1 MITSRTLTL
10 ETLKAKRACA
20 EQLRLFESMFG
31 QSVEVTEA
39 LCVEVSAKFDFA
51 WAAQRLLS
59 LDALAEYERVTA
71 PAWAEYKRVTAPAWA
86 EYKRVRASALA
97 EYERVRASAFA
108 RAYIGDAR

>member
-1 MITSRTLTL
+1 MTASRTLTL

-39 LCVEVSAKFDFA
+39 LCVEVSAKFGFA
-51 WAAQRLLS
+51 WAAEHLLS
-59 LDALAEYERVTA
+59 PDAWAEYKRVKASAWAEYKRVKASAWAEYERVTA
-71 PAWAEYKRVTAPAWA
+71 P
-86 EYKRVRASALA
+86 
-97 EYERVRASAFA
+97 AFA

>member
-1 MITSRTLTL
+1 MTTSRTLTL
-10 ETLKAKRACA
+10 ETLKVERACA

-59 LDALAEYERVTA
+59 PDALAEYERVTA
-71 PAWAEYKRVTAPAWA
+71 PAWAEYKRVKASAWA
-86 EYKRVRASALA
+86 EYKRVKAA
-97 EYERVRASAFA
+97 AFA
-108 RAYIGDAR
+108 RAYIGDTQP